1 MKATILIGM
10 CCTGAILA
18 NSVHLGLK
26 SAAVGV
32 VAGSIAGNL
41 INKAIEKFKI
51 IKMMLD
57 QWLFAI
63 FIVFSVKYLWYLLQF
78 KIFYLLYLYL
88 QHIGNLSSIKITK
101 KTNNNS
107 I

>member
-10 CCTGAILA
+10 CCAGAILA
-18 NSVHLGLK
+18 NSVHMGLK

-51 IKMMLD
+51 IEMML
-57 QWLFAI
+57 A
-63 FIVFSVKYLWYLLQF
+63 
-78 KIFYLLYLYL
+78 
-88 QHIGNLSSIKITK
+88 
-101 KTNNNS
+101 
-107 I
+107 